1 MESAFDDLLE
11 KLGNHLIWRIGK
23 AEGEE
28 VLVVRV
34 GLATAAPHF
43 GHLPR
48 LRNVQDQEVEELVK
62 SGLVRVE
69 WVE

>member
-1 MESAFDDLLE
+1 MESALDDLLE

-43 GHLPR
+43 GHL
-48 LRNVQDQEVEELVK
+48 NAKVG
-62 SGLVRVE
+62 S
-69 WVE
+69 